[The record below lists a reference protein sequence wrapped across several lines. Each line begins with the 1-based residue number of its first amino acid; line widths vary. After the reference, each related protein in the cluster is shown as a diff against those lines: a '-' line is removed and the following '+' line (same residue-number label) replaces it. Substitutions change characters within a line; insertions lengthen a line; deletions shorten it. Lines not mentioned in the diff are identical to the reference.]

1 MNRHYHSLL
10 LALAAALSFAP
21 LVTAQPAAALPAA
34 SPAPS
39 APPTVYGPA
48 SQAVMVGAN
57 VTFRI
62 PPDLSPGAT
71 YQWFFN
77 GQPLADGGSI
87 SGVKT
92 NKLILANVQLAD
104 DGVYTA
110 RSGINGGMDSAPAV
124 LAVSATPPPVQPDGI
139 PDKIF
144 DVSDYHAVGD
154 GATDDT
160 TAIQA
165 AINAARD
172 AGGGVVRILP
182 IGLTSPL
189 SPTVFLCGPLTLYS
203 KINFRIESDV
213 VLRLLPLL
221 SFGARGA
228 GAAMISAN
236 NAADLIISGHG
247 MIDGQGADW
256 WAAFRSG
263 NIARPYLV
271 RFNNCSRVLVEDI
284 TLKNSPM
291 FHLAFSGNGSN
302 ITALNLTISAPS
314 TSPNTDG
321 LDPSGQHIYIAHC
334 NISVG
339 DDNIAVKG
347 SSVHCADIMVTN
359 CTFGDGHG
367 LSIGG
372 QTNAG
377 VENMVATNCTF
388 TNTTSGIRVKADP
401 TQGGLTQSI
410 SYSNMTMTNV
420 QYPIV
425 IYSYYIRVGNPGVAS
440 GGNYITPARAAQDN
454 ASIAADNGF
463 VNFFVTQAT
472 GTVRNRQANAIPVW
486 RNLTFRNIT
495 STGGRG
501 YNVIWGLPGYPVE
514 NVLFDNVHFSGEY
527 GFEIYDAAN
536 VQFTG
541 NSSITATKSNPFIV
555 GYPAGD
561 PDAGHVTNSLV
572 ITAEPASQ
580 TVQPGDAVEFTVTAA
595 ASPAPAYQWFKNAA
609 PLPGAT
615 AAQLKIP
622 AARAADAGNYTVT
635 VTNAVGAATSTP
647 ATLTAGKDK

>member
-1 MNRHYHSLL
+1 MSNHSPT
-10 LALAAALSFAP
+10 FFG
-21 LVTAQPAAALPAA
+21 
-34 SPAPS
+34 PS
-39 APPTVYGPA
+39 
-48 SQAVMVGAN
+48 SQAVLVGATA
-57 VTFRI
+57 TFSAGPI
-62 PPDLSPGAT
+62 GQSDTT
-71 YQWFFN
+71 YQWAFN
-77 GQPLADGGSI
+77 GQPLVDGGNI
-87 SGVKT
+87 SGAKAS
-92 NKLILANVQLAD
+92 KLKIANAQPAN
-104 DGVYTA
+104 DGVYTVTITSPA
-110 RSGINGGMDSAPAV
+110 LNGPLHSSPAV
-124 LAVSATPPPVQPDGI
+124 LAVSSQTLPAQPSGL
-139 PDKIF
+139 PLNIF
-144 DVSDYHAVGD
+144 SVTDYHALGD
-154 GATDDT
+154 GVADDT
-160 TAIQA
+160 AAIQV

-172 AGGGVVRILP
+172 AGGGLVLVP
-182 IGLTSPL
+182 PGTY
-189 SPTVFLCGPLTLYS
+189 LCGPLTLYG
-203 KINFRIESDV
+203 KINFQIEGT
-213 VLRLLPLL
+213 LRLFPLAH
-221 SFGARGA
+221 FGARGA

-236 NAADLIISGHG
+236 NAADLVISGHG
-247 MIDGQGADW
+247 TIDGQGADW

-271 RFNNCSRVLVEDI
+271 RLSGSSRVLLEDI

-291 FHLAFSGNGSN
+291 FHVAFSGNGSN
-302 ITALNLTISAPS
+302 LTALNLTIQSPA

-321 LDPSGQHIYIAHC
+321 IDPSGQHIYIAHC

-347 SSVHCADIMVTN
+347 SSVHCADIIVTN

-377 VENMVATNCTF
+377 VEDMVATNCTF

-401 TQGGLTQSI
+401 TQGGLAQNI

-440 GGNYITPARAAQDN
+440 GNNYITPTRVAQDN

-536 VQFTG
+536 IQFTG
-541 NSSITATKSNPFIV
+541 NSSVTTAKSKPFIV
-555 GYPAGD
+555 GYPDGD
-561 PDAGHVTNSLV
+561 PDASHVTNSLV
-572 ITAEPASQ
+572 LTAEPASQ
-580 TVQPGDAVEFTVTAA
+580 TVQPGDAVEFVVTAA
-595 ASPAPAYQWFKNAA
+595 ASPAPTYQWFKNAA

-615 AAQLKIP
+615 NAQLKI
-622 AARAADAGNYTVT
+622 ANAQAADAGDYTVT
-635 VTNAVGAATSTP
+635 VTNSVGAATSTP
-647 ATLTAGKDK
+647 ATLTVGKGK